1 MDFACLLQAG
11 PFEIVSLSGCVSAR
25 CIPPRGTPEDLGY
38 PLFYCAKQG
47 ISFMIKVKMGVY
59 RPLKKN
65 RTLDAR
71 EINAL
76 LEISKAIASG
86 LYLEDVLRLIVTVTA
101 KVMDSKICSLW
112 ILDEKEQKLKLKA
125 TQSIS
130 EEYLKERSLGLGEG
144 VVGHVAL
151 HNRPMA
157 ILDVLR
163 EPLYKE
169 KELAKKEGLVSM
181 LSVPMCIKERVIGVI
196 NCYTSYAHPFSKS
209 EEEMLTTVANQ
220 AAICIENSGLMETLD
235 IDDIL
240 RLVLEGVTKN
250 IGFDRARLYLV
261 NEMKNLLECK
271 MAVGIDEEKIR
282 GITLPLNPADSI
294 VARSIFEKQPFI
306 IPDASKDPRV
316 NPALKGK
323 FNLHSLVVIPLLA
336 KEKALGAIAADH
348 IEAGRNI
355 TRETLESVMAFA
367 QQAGLAIHNAFMYQ
381 ELKAFSRQMEEKI
394 QRTTADL
401 RKTEAQLTRSEKLA
415 ALGQLAAGIAHEI
428 RNPLTSINILI
439 HSLTENLPSENS
451 HREDFKVI
459 EEEIHRI
466 NEIVDQFLRFAKP
479 TPPLLEKAEVI
490 PIFEEILQLL
500 KPQIEGGGISIRKD
514 FQPLPPTTIDKDQ
527 MKQVILNLLM
537 NAIQAM
543 PEGGRLGLSGRISE
557 DDQWV
562 KLSIQD
568 SGIGIPP
575 EDMNK
580 LFDPFFSTK
589 EGGIGLGLSIAHRII
604 DQHQGKIDVES
615 HPGKGTLLTLWLP
628 VS

>member
-1 MDFACLLQAG
+1 MIGTIRRMILIR
-11 PFEIVSLSGCVSAR
+11 EEK
-25 CIPPRGTPEDLGY
+25 IP
-38 PLFYCAKQG
+38 K
-47 ISFMIKVKMGVY
+47 SK
-59 RPLKKN
+59 
-65 RTLDAR
+65 

-101 KVMDSKICSLW
+101 NLMDSKICSLW
-112 ILDEKEQKLKLKA
+112 ILDKKDQKLKLKA

-130 EEYLKERSLGLGEG
+130 EEYLKERSLAMGEG

-151 HNRPMA
+151 RNQPMA
-157 ILDVLR
+157 IPNVFKD
-163 EPLYKE
+163 PLYKE

-181 LSVPMCIKERVIGVI
+181 LSVPMCVKDRVIGVI
-196 NCYTSYAHPFSKS
+196 NCYTSYPHSFSKS

-235 IDDIL
+235 IDEIL

-261 NEMKNLLECK
+261 NEKRNVLECK
-271 MAVGIDEEKIR
+271 MAVGIDEERIK
-282 GITLPLNPADSI
+282 GISLRLNPEESV

-316 NPALKGK
+316 NPFMKEK
-323 FNLHSLVVIPLLA
+323 FNLRSLVVIPLLVR
-336 KEKALGAIAADH
+336 EKALGAIAADFVH
-348 IEAGRNI
+348 SNRNI
-355 TRETLESVMAFA
+355 TKEALESLTVFA

-381 ELKAFSRQMEEKI
+381 ELKTFSQQMEEKI
-394 QRTTADL
+394 QKTTADL
-401 RKTEAQLTRSEKLA
+401 SKTEAQLIRSEKLA

-439 HSLTENLPSENS
+439 HSLASNLPSETS
-451 HREDFKVI
+451 QKEDLKVI

-479 TPPLLEKAEVI
+479 TPPLFQKVEVAS
-490 PIFEEILQLL
+490 IFEETLQLL
-500 KPQIEGGGISIRKD
+500 RPQIEKQRIVVQKE
-514 FQPLPPTTIDKDQ
+514 FQTLPPIMMDREQ
-527 MKQVILNLLM
+527 IKQVILNLLL
-537 NAIQAM
+537 NAVQATIK
-543 PEGGRLGLSGRISE
+543 GGHLALKGHIPRDERWI
-557 DDQWV
+557 
-562 KLSIQD
+562 KLLIQD
-568 SGIGIPP
+568 SGVGIPP

-604 DQHQGKIDVES
+604 DQHHGKIEVES
-615 HPGKGTLLTLWLP
+615 APGKGTLFTIWLP
-628 VS
+628 IHKER

>member
-1 MDFACLLQAG
+1 MIGKIRRMILIK
-11 PFEIVSLSGCVSAR
+11 EEK
-25 CIPPRGTPEDLGY
+25 IP
-38 PLFYCAKQG
+38 K
-47 ISFMIKVKMGVY
+47 SK
-59 RPLKKN
+59 
-65 RTLDAR
+65 

-101 KVMDSKICSLW
+101 NLMDSKICSLW
-112 ILDEKEQKLKLKA
+112 ILDKKDQKLKLKA

-130 EEYLKERSLGLGEG
+130 EEYLKERNLAMGEG

-151 HNRPMA
+151 RNQPMA
-157 ILDVLR
+157 ILNVLKD
-163 EPLYKE
+163 PLYKE

-181 LSVPMCIKERVIGVI
+181 LSVPMCIKDRVIGVI
-196 NCYTSYAHPFSKS
+196 NCYTSYPHSFSKS

-220 AAICIENSGLMETLD
+220 AATCIENSGLMETLD
-235 IDDIL
+235 IDEIL

-261 NEMKNLLECK
+261 NEKRNVLECK
-271 MAVGIDEEKIR
+271 MAVGIDEERIK
-282 GITLPLNPADSI
+282 GISLRLNPEESV

-316 NPALKGK
+316 NPFMKEK
-323 FNLHSLVVIPLLA
+323 FNLRSLVVIPLLVR
-336 KEKALGAIAADH
+336 EKALGAIVADFVH
-348 IEAGRNI
+348 SNRNI
-355 TRETLESVMAFA
+355 TKEALESLTVFA

-381 ELKAFSRQMEEKI
+381 ELKTFSQQMEEKI
-394 QRTTADL
+394 QKTTADL
-401 RKTEAQLTRSEKLA
+401 SKTEAQLIRSEKLA

-439 HSLTENLPSENS
+439 HSLASNLPSETS
-451 HREDFKVI
+451 QKEDLKVI

-479 TPPLLEKAEVI
+479 TPPLFQKVEVAS
-490 PIFEEILQLL
+490 IFEETLQLL
-500 KPQIEGGGISIRKD
+500 RPQIEKQRIVVQKE
-514 FQPLPPTTIDKDQ
+514 FQTLPPIMMDREQ
-527 MKQVILNLLM
+527 IKQVILNLLL
-537 NAIQAM
+537 NAVQATIK
-543 PEGGRLGLSGRISE
+543 GGHLALKGHIPRDERWI
-557 DDQWV
+557 
-562 KLSIQD
+562 KLFIQD
-568 SGIGIPP
+568 SGVGIPP

-604 DQHQGKIDVES
+604 DQHHGKIEVES
-615 HPGKGTLLTLWLP
+615 TPGKGTLFIIWLP
-628 VS
+628 IS